1 MAAPESTT
9 PDGPSP
15 SAGPG
20 GASAEPVS
28 DPVVKERD
36 RLLDFLHWHRL
47 NLKLIMDVVYV
58 SVTALQHQGADSD
71 VEVAHVLQRHAGDK
85 LCVEIEKVDKLL
97 KPFGTRPRASRNA

>member
-15 SAGPG
+15 SSGPG
-20 GASAEPVS
+20 GASGEPVS
-28 DPVVKERD
+28 DAPTKERD

-58 SVTALQHQGADSD
+58 SVMALQQQGADSD

-97 KPFGTRPRASRNA
+97 KPLKRVPRGTAG